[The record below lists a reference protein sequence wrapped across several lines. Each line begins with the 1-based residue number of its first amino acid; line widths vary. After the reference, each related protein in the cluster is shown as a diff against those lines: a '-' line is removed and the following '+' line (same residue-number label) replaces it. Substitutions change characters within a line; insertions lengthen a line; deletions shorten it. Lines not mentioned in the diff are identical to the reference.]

1 MVKND
6 AGGNK
11 GKGLARKHVN
21 AAKCGS
27 TKQLRVAT
35 DAAERYAIVS
45 KMLGNGMCY
54 VRLLDGSTRDRLC
67 IIRNKFK
74 GRGKRDNII
83 DSGSWVLVGMREWSS
98 KQDTCDLLEVYNA
111 AERDRLQKNEP
122 VFKTVEVS
130 SNGSSNTNT
139 NTNTNTNDGNNT
151 NTNSS
156 SNSVQFADSTTMKY
170 SSMLNKGASASAD
183 SGADSDADVPMQQ
196 RVYDMPPSDQSDE
209 DDDEDDEEADQEEE
223 ADQDVNDPSDSDQ
236 SDSDPSDSDP
246 SDEEDEAD
254 QEEDDQEED
263 DQEEEADQEVQVQQ
277 VHKPNAKKAMNK
289 CEINV
294 DDI

>member
-27 TKQLRVAT
+27 SKQLRVAT
-35 DAAERYAIVS
+35 DAAERYATVS

-74 GRGKRDNII
+74 GRGKRDNIL

-111 AERDRLQKNEP
+111 NERDRLLKNEP
-122 VFKTVEVS
+122 CFKAAET
-130 SNGSSNTNT
+130 
-139 NTNTNTNDGNNT
+139 D
-151 NTNSS
+151 TNSNYNNHNNNGNH
-156 SNSVQFADSTTMKY
+156 NSVQFADSTTMKY
-170 SSMLNKGASASAD
+170 SSMLNKNKP
-183 SGADSDADVPMQQ
+183 GADADADADDDDILMQQ
-196 RVYDMPPSDQSDE
+196 RVYDMPPSDSDE
-209 DDDEDDEEADQEEE
+209 
-223 ADQDVNDPSDSDQ
+223 SDSDE
-236 SDSDPSDSDP
+236 SDSDKSDSDKNDDDV
-246 SDEEDEAD
+246 SDSDKNDSDKSDSDKSEDED
-254 QEEDDQEED
+254 EYEDED
-263 DQEEEADQEVQVQQ
+263 EVQAEVP
-277 VHKPNAKKAMNK
+277 VFKSKLNVKA

>member
-74 GRGKRDNII
+74 GRGKRDNIL

-130 SNGSSNTNT
+130 SNTNAS
-139 NTNTNTNDGNNT
+139 TNDGNNASTGTSNNT
-151 NTNSS
+151 NTNSSSS

-170 SSMLNKGASASAD
+170 SSMLNKGTNSDAD
-183 SGADSDADVPMQQ
+183 ADADADVPMQQ
-196 RVYDMPPSDQSDE
+196 RVYDMPPNDSDQ
-209 DDDEDDEEADQEEE
+209 
-223 ADQDVNDPSDSDQ
+223 SDSDQ
-236 SDSDPSDSDP
+236 SDSDQSDSEEDNED
-246 SDEEDEAD
+246 SEEDNEDNEDSEDNRSSEDNEDEA
-254 QEEDDQEED
+254 
-263 DQEEEADQEVQVQQ
+263 EAEVQVL
-277 VHKPNAKKAMNK
+277 HKPNAKKAMNK

>member
-27 TKQLRVAT
+27 SKQLRVAT
-35 DAAERYAIVS
+35 DAAERYATVS

-74 GRGKRDNII
+74 GRGKRDNIL

-111 AERDRLQKNEP
+111 NERDRLLKNEP
-122 VFKTVEVS
+122 CFKAAETD
-130 SNGSSNTNT
+130 TN
-139 NTNTNTNDGNNT
+139 NNHNNHNNSGNH
-151 NTNSS
+151 
-156 SNSVQFADSTTMKY
+156 NSVQFADRTTMKY
-170 SSMLNKGASASAD
+170 SSMLNKSNGK
-183 SGADSDADVPMQQ
+183 DSDADADADDDDVLLQQ
-196 RVYDMPPSDQSDE
+196 RVYDMPPSDSDESDKSDESDSDE
-209 DDDEDDEEADQEEE
+209 DENEDDVSEDNDEDVSEDKDE
-223 ADQDVNDPSDSDQ
+223 DVSEDVS
-236 SDSDPSDSDP
+236 
-246 SDEEDEAD
+246 EDEVQA
-254 QEEDDQEED
+254 
-263 DQEEEADQEVQVQQ
+263 EVPVYKSKLN
-277 VHKPNAKKAMNK
+277 VKA

>member
-6 AGGNK
+6 GGNK

-21 AAKCGS
+21 AAKCGGS
-27 TKQLRVAT
+27 NQLRVAT
-35 DAAERYAIVS
+35 DDAEQYAIVS

-54 VRLLDGSTRDRLC
+54 VRLLSGGGDRLC

-74 GRGKRDNII
+74 GRGKRDNIL

-130 SNGSSNTNT
+130 SGTNA
-139 NTNTNTNDGNNT
+139 NTNDGNNNNANP
-151 NTNSS
+151 NTNSSNSSSS

-170 SSMLNKGASASAD
+170 SSMLKKSASD
-183 SGADSDADVPMQQ
+183 DDDDDVPMQQ

-209 DDDEDDEEADQEEE
+209 EDDEEEDEEDDEEEDDEGDQSDEEDDQEEADQEEADQEEE
-223 ADQDVNDPSDSDQ
+223 A
-236 SDSDPSDSDP
+236 
-246 SDEEDEAD
+246 E
-254 QEEDDQEED
+254 
-263 DQEEEADQEVQVQQ
+263 EVQVQ
-277 VHKPNAKKAMNK
+277 VHKSNAKKAMNK